1 MTVFSDPDFTDHE
14 QVCFCADADS
24 GLRAIVAIHDT
35 TRGPALGGCRIY
47 DYDSETAAVTD
58 ALRLARGM
66 TYKSALADLPLGG
79 GKAVILADART
90 QKTEALLEA
99 FGRAVDRLGGRYITA
114 EDVGSS
120 IADLE
125 VVRRVTPHVAG
136 ITEGG
141 AGDPS
146 PATAFGVF
154 EGLKAAVRHRLG
166 TSSLDGVTVAVQGL
180 GHVGLGLAE
189 HLAEAGAHLI
199 VADLNENAVD
209 DAVRRLDATPMDA
222 GQIHRAKADVFAPCA
237 MGAVL
242 NDNSIPELA
251 VPVVAG
257 AANNQLAEARHGAV
271 LRERGILYAPDY
283 AINAGGIVNISHEAT
298 RTGRPYDRQA
308 AFAHVA
314 RIGDTL
320 TRIFEFADA
329 GGIPTSEA
337 ADLLAE
343 QKLAEAA

>member
-1 MTVFSDPDFTDHE
+1 MSVFSDPDFANHE

-24 GLRAIVAIHDT
+24 GLRAIIAIHDT
-35 TRGPALGGCRIY
+35 RRGPAFGGCRIWA
-47 DYDSETAAVTD
+47 YDSETAAITD
-58 ALRLARGM
+58 VLRLARGM
-66 TYKSALADLPLGG
+66 TYKSALARLPFGG

-99 FGRAVDRLGGRYITA
+99 FGRAVDRLSGRYVTA

-120 IADLE
+120 VADLE
-125 VVRRVTPHVAG
+125 VVRRITPHVVG

-154 EGLKAAVRHRLG
+154 EGVKATVRRRLG
-166 TSSLDGVTVAVQGL
+166 ARSLDGLTVAVQGL

-189 HLAEAGAHLI
+189 HLAEAGARLI
-199 VADLNENAVD
+199 VADLNENAVS
-209 DAVRRLDATPMDA
+209 DAVQRLDATPVDA
-222 GQIHRAKADVFAPCA
+222 ARVHMAKADVFAPCA

-242 NDNSIPELA
+242 NDNTIPDLVA
-251 VPVVAG
+251 PVVAG
-257 AANNQLAEARHGAV
+257 SANNQLAEARHGAL
-271 LRERGILYAPDY
+271 LRDRGVLYAPDY
-283 AINAGGIVNISHEAT
+283 AINAGGIINISHEKT

-314 RIGDTL
+314 QIGDTL
-320 TRIFEFADA
+320 GQIFELADA
-329 GGIPTSEA
+329 EGIPTSDA
-337 ADLLAE
+337 ADRLAE
-343 QKLAEAA
+343 QRMAEAA

>member
-1 MTVFSDPDFTDHE
+1 MTVFSDPDFADHE

-24 GLRAIVAIHDT
+24 GLRAIIAIHDT
-35 TRGPALGGCRIY
+35 RRGPALGGCRIY
-47 DYDSETAAVTD
+47 AYDSETAAVTD

-90 QKTEALLEA
+90 QKTEVLLEA

-120 IADLE
+120 VPDLE
-125 VVRRVTPHVAG
+125 IVRRVTPHVAG

-166 TSSLDGVTVAVQGL
+166 ASSLDGITVAVQGL

-189 HLAEAGAHLI
+189 HLAEAGARLI
-199 VADLNENAVD
+199 VADLNENAVS
-209 DAVRRLDATPMDA
+209 DAVHRLDATPMDA
-222 GQIHRAKADVFAPCA
+222 AQILGAKADVFAPCA

-251 VPVVAG
+251 APVVAG
-257 AANNQLAEARHGAV
+257 AANNQLAEARHGAM
-271 LRERGILYAPDY
+271 LRERGVLYAPDY
-283 AINAGGIVNISHEAT
+283 AINAGGIINISHETT

-314 RIGDTL
+314 RVGDTL
-320 TRIFEFADA
+320 TRIFEHADA
-329 GGIPTSEA
+329 EDIPTSEA
-337 ADLLAE
+337 ADRLAE
-343 QKLAEAA
+343 QRLAEAA